1 MNELLKRGFSAYK
14 IVLGNKLATSIMML
28 FGGLMLMIGAIS
40 GSGNDTKTL
49 PSIIA
54 VAGAIF
60 ASWSFYRIGYIKA
73 KTETMKR
80 NERDVELGNLIL
92 QIYETIVYLIVC
104 SIGVFLLLNENFT
117 NQALNLMTGGF
128 TIFNGIVGVIGAIKN
143 REKYATF
150 GWKFMLGLTI
160 PLQASIVPVYVVLSK
175 LHWLNKYSTLIV
187 PYSAFTL
194 SMSILICTGFMVDIP
209 YDLDEAAIIDGC
221 GLFGTFFKIIMPLM
235 KPALSTVGIYAYL
248 QCWNEFMF
256 ANVFIS
262 DQKHRT
268 LPVGIKALSG
278 AYTTDWG
285 PIGAAL
291 VIATFP
297 TLIAYVFLSRK
308 IQDSFIAGAVKG

>member
-1 MNELLKRGFSAYK
+1 MMVRKKKTFVYILLVIWSIINLFPIYFMFTFSLK
-14 IVLGNKLATSIMML
+14 
-28 FGGLMLMIGAIS
+28 
-40 GSGNDTKTL
+40 GNDEIFGENIIGL
-49 PSIIA
+49 PKHWLWSNYSSALGTGNMALYFFNSLLVTVVSIGISIIA
-54 VAGAIF
+54 AMMATY
-60 ASWSFYRIGYIKA
+60 ALTRIKWRLS
-73 KTETMKR
+73 K
-80 NERDVELGNLIL
+80 L
-92 QIYETIVYLIVC
+92 
-104 SIGVFLLLNENFT
+104 T
-117 NQALNLMTGGF
+117 NAF
-128 TIFNGIVGVIGAIKN
+128 
-143 REKYATF
+143 
-150 GWKFMLGLTI
+150 FMLGLTI

>member
-1 MNELLKRGFSAYK
+1 MMVGKKKTFVYILLVIWSIINLFPIYFMFTFSLK
-14 IVLGNKLATSIMML
+14 
-28 FGGLMLMIGAIS
+28 
-40 GSGNDTKTL
+40 GNDEIFGANIIGL
-49 PSIIA
+49 PQHWLWTNYSSALGTGNMALYFANSLLVTGVSIGISIIA
-54 VAGAIF
+54 AMMATY
-60 ASWSFYRIGYIKA
+60 ALTRIKWKLSKI
-73 KTETMKR
+73 
-80 NERDVELGNLIL
+80 
-92 QIYETIVYLIVC
+92 
-104 SIGVFLLLNENFT
+104 T
-117 NQALNLMTGGF
+117 NAF
-128 TIFNGIVGVIGAIKN
+128 
-143 REKYATF
+143 
-150 GWKFMLGLTI
+150 FMLGLTI

-221 GLFGTFFKIIMPLM
+221 SLFGTFFKIIMPLM

-278 AYTTDWG
+278 AYTTEWG

-291 VIATFP
+291 VIATVP

>member
-1 MNELLKRGFSAYK
+1 MMVGKKKTFVYIFLVIWSIINLFPIYFMFTFSLK
-14 IVLGNKLATSIMML
+14 
-28 FGGLMLMIGAIS
+28 
-40 GSGNDTKTL
+40 GNDEIFGANIIGL
-49 PSIIA
+49 PQHWLWTNYSSALGTGNMALYFANSLLVTGVSIGISIIA
-54 VAGAIF
+54 AMMATY
-60 ASWSFYRIGYIKA
+60 ALTRIKWKLSKI
-73 KTETMKR
+73 
-80 NERDVELGNLIL
+80 
-92 QIYETIVYLIVC
+92 
-104 SIGVFLLLNENFT
+104 T
-117 NQALNLMTGGF
+117 NAF
-128 TIFNGIVGVIGAIKN
+128 
-143 REKYATF
+143 
-150 GWKFMLGLTI
+150 FMLGLTI

-209 YDLDEAAIIDGC
+209 YDLDEAARIDGC
-221 GLFGTFFKIIMPLM
+221 SLYGTFFKIIMPLM

-262 DQKHRT
+262 DSKHRT
-268 LPVGIKALSG
+268 LPVGIKELSG